1 MIEKHC
7 NITAIVLAAG
17 KGSRMHSDTPKQ
29 FMMLG
34 GYPVLYYALKA
45 FQDSEVNDIILVTG
59 DEYVDFCRENIVDA
73 YDLSKVKA
81 IVIGGA
87 ERYDSVRLG
96 LMAAEGAKYV
106 LIHDGARPCITQKI
120 ISDSIETVKKYA
132 ACTVGVPVKDT
143 IKIVDYDQM
152 GVDTPDRSKL
162 WQIQTPQ
169 SFDRELLLS
178 CYDRLGLEKYTAI
191 TDDTMIVERYSEVR
205 TKVIMGDYENIKI
218 TTPEDLKIALNFLKK
233 DVDTKIVK

>member
-1 MIEKHC
+1 M
-7 NITAIVLAAG
+7 
-17 KGSRMHSDTPKQ
+17 
-29 FMMLG
+29 
-34 GYPVLYYALKA
+34 
-45 FQDSEVNDIILVTG
+45 TG
-59 DEYVDFCRENIVDA
+59 DEYVDFCRESIVDA

-81 IVIGGA
+81 IVTGGA

-143 IKIVDYDQM
+143 IKIVDSDQM

-169 SFDRELLLS
+169 SFDRELLLG
-178 CYDRLGLEKYTAI
+178 CYDRLGLEKYTVI

-233 DVDTKIVK
+233 DVDTKMVK

>member
-59 DEYVDFCRENIVDA
+59 DEYVDFCRESIVDA

-87 ERYDSVRLG
+87 
-96 LMAAEGAKYV
+96 
-106 LIHDGARPCITQKI
+106 
-120 ISDSIETVKKYA
+120 
-132 ACTVGVPVKDT
+132 DT
-143 IKIVDYDQM
+143 ILSDLA
-152 GVDTPDRSKL
+152 L
-162 WQIQTPQ
+162 WQRKGQNMSLYTM
-169 SFDRELLLS
+169 ELDHVLPR
-178 CYDRLGLEKYTAI
+178 RL
-191 TDDTMIVERYSEVR
+191 
-205 TKVIMGDYENIKI
+205 
-218 TTPEDLKIALNFLKK
+218 
-233 DVDTKIVK
+233 

>member
-81 IVIGGA
+81 IVVGGA

-132 ACTVGVPVKDT
+132 C
-143 IKIVDYDQM
+143 
-152 GVDTPDRSKL
+152 
-162 WQIQTPQ
+162 
-169 SFDRELLLS
+169 LL
-178 CYDRLGLEKYTAI
+178 YTSPSPR
-191 TDDTMIVERYSEVR
+191 DS
-205 TKVIMGDYENIKI
+205 
-218 TTPEDLKIALNFLKK
+218 
-233 DVDTKIVK
+233 